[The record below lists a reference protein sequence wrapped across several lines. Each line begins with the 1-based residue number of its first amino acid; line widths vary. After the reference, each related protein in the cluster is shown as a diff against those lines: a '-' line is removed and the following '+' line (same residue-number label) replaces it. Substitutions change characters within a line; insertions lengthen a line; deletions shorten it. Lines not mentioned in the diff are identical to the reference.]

1 MAEALLAGGYNPET
15 LKNIMEDLEEMKQVQ
30 AGGIKKDKNKADYK
44 YLDDKT
50 LYSTDWYI
58 QYRE

>member
-30 AGGIKKDKNKADYK
+30 AGGIKKDQSKADYK

-50 LYSTDWYI
+50 LYSTD
-58 QYRE
+58 